1 VDHPRANWSAAI
13 ETGLPASDG
22 QHKQLFA
29 LAATFRGEGDQI
41 RIMRSLA
48 TLCDYANTHL
58 ADEEAMLEEIGYAK
72 LPEHRLQHENFRCML
87 RQLLA
92 DSRKMTLDQIADRI
106 EALINGWFYQ
116 HILTVDIEYV
126 AAARA
131 HRGPASSA
139 AESTR

>member
-1 VDHPRANWSAAI
+1 MEHPRANWSAAI
-13 ETGLPASDG
+13 ETGLPAIDG
-22 QHKQLFA
+22 QHKQLFD

-48 TLCDYANTHL
+48 MLCDYANTHL
-58 ADEEAMLEEIGYAK
+58 ADEEAMLEAIGYAR
-72 LPEHRLQHENFRCML
+72 LAEHRLQHETFRRML

-92 DSRKMTLDQIADRI
+92 DSRNMTLDQIADRI

-131 HRGPASSA
+131 HQGLSSFASDSIP
-139 AESTR
+139 

>member
-1 VDHPRANWSAAI
+1 MEYPKANWSTAV
-13 ETGLPASDG
+13 ETGLPAIDS
-22 QHKQLFA
+22 QHKQLFD

-58 ADEEAMLEEIGYAK
+58 ADEEAMLEAIGYAR
-72 LPEHRLQHENFRCML
+72 LAEHRLQHETFRRML

-92 DSRKMTLDQIADRI
+92 DSRSMTLDQIADRI

-126 AAARA
+126 ATARA
-131 HRGPASSA
+131 HQGPSSSA
-139 AESTR
+139 SDSTR